1 MIMYNYE
8 NNVSAY
14 NIDKLPSPSCIL
26 ETVHSPPQRHRVS
39 WIFTVLVIFPQA
51 KFIKFAKKKEYM
63 CLDSNKISET
73 FFSVGF
79 ACWDFIYQLAETVS
93 CKQRPYFCSVNW

>member
-51 KFIKFAKKKEYM
+51 KFIKFAKKRSTCAWTQTKY
-63 CLDSNKISET
+63 LRHFLVLVLPGGISFT
-73 FFSVGF
+73 
-79 ACWDFIYQLAETVS
+79 
-93 CKQRPYFCSVNW
+93 N

>member
-51 KFIKFAKKKEYM
+51 KFIKFAKKGVHVPG
-63 CLDSNKISET
+63 L
-73 FFSVGF
+73 
-79 ACWDFIYQLAETVS
+79 
-93 CKQRPYFCSVNW
+93 KQNI